1 IKSLREESLKS
12 GQSMDQLLFE
22 AYESEQI
29 SEKDAVDNASSPN
42 AMREMIQLNSAR
54 KRREVGDMDEILLQ
68 QQGGGSVLKR
78 MGGED
83 EAAQFLMGE
92 TDLQIV

>member
-1 IKSLREESLKS
+1 
-12 GQSMDQLLFE
+12 M
-22 AYESEQI
+22 
-29 SEKDAVDNASSPN
+29 DNATSPN
-42 AMREMIQLNSAR
+42 SMRELIQLNSAR

-68 QQGGGSVLKR
+68 QQGGSNVLKR
-78 MGGED
+78 MGDEE